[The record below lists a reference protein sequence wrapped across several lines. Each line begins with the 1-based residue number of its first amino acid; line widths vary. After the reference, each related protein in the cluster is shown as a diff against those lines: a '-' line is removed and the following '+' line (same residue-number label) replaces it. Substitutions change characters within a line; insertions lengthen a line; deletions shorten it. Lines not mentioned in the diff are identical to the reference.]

1 MTDKTI
7 HEAVRDGIRIL
18 ALRAHSRAELVSKL
32 KKKGFDE
39 ETVEAAMSKFES
51 MGLIDDPGFAAGY
64 LESMSR
70 RRPEGRF
77 KARMRLLRKGVPEG
91 LADEVLNNYDA
102 TSLCEAAAEK
112 KMRSLSGTPEI
123 VRKKLETFLRNRGFD
138 WSAIRQT
145 LSKLDLPDLRNDED
159 DGDGWRE

>member
-1 MTDKTI
+1 
-7 HEAVRDGIRIL
+7 
-18 ALRAHSRAELVSKL
+18 
-32 KKKGFDE
+32 
-39 ETVEAAMSKFES
+39 
-51 MGLIDDPGFAAGY
+51 
-64 LESMSR
+64 
-70 RRPEGRF
+70 
-77 KARMRLLRKGVPEG
+77 VPEG